1 MCRGQA
7 TRPATQDA
15 ARAAA
20 TSAPE
25 APSTPP
31 TVSKTRGGALPCHDP
46 FEKYLRRSGEEGLGA
61 DGDEGKA
68 PAPDGGTGHGPGCEV
83 RKSWRELELEMKE
96 AREPANDPTVWSK
109 AIDAECE
116 ELPWIKAYR
125 IAIQGSR
132 ARRACLTP
140 GSDSHGR
147 AAATFEDVVAFW
159 QAKGW

>member
-1 MCRGQA
+1 MH
-7 TRPATQDA
+7 DA
-15 ARAAA
+15 SRAAA
-20 TSAPE
+20 TSARD

-31 TVSKTRGGALPCHDP
+31 TVLKTRGGASACHDP
-46 FEKYLRRSGEEGLGA
+46 FEKYLRRSGGEGWGD
-61 DGDEGKA
+61 DGDDGKGQA
-68 PAPDGGTGHGPGCEV
+68 PEEETGHGPGCEA

-96 AREPANDPTVWSK
+96 AKELADSPKVWSK
-109 AIDAECE
+109 AIDGECE

-125 IAIQGSR
+125 IAIQAAR
-132 ARRACLTP
+132 ARRACLTA